1 MQRTRVIV
9 VRHGETAWNNEKRW
23 QGHLDSPLTAKGLS
37 QAQALA
43 RRLSGERF
51 SALYT
56 SDLGRAYQTAQ
67 LIAAATGHSVVLDS
81 RLRERK
87 LGVFQGLTSEEIR
100 AVHAEE
106 YELYRIRDPDHALPG
121 GESLRQQVDRNLRC
135 FEELAQRHLG
145 ESIVVVTH
153 GGVLSGLFRH
163 VLSIPM
169 QAPRRFAFA
178 NSSLNIFIF
187 QEGDWMLQTWGD
199 VSHLASDDERK
210 AEGGA

>member
-51 SALYT
+51 SALYS
-56 SDLGRAYQTAQ
+56 SDLGRAHQTAQ
-67 LIAAATGHSVVLDS
+67 IIATATGHSVVLDA

-87 LGVFQGLTSEEIR
+87 LGVFQGLTSDEIR

-106 YELYRIRDPDHALPG
+106 YELYRARDPDHRLPE
-121 GESLRQQVDRNLRC
+121 GESLRQQVERNLRC

-163 VLSIPM
+163 VLSIPLE
-169 QAPRRFAFA
+169 APRRFAFP
-178 NSSLNIFIF
+178 NSSLNVFVF
-187 QEGDWMLQTWGD
+187 QGGDWMLQTWGD
-199 VSHLASDDERK
+199 VSHLDGEI
-210 AEGGA
+210 G

>member
-67 LIAAATGHSVVLDS
+67 LIAAATGHSVVLDA

-100 AVHAEE
+100 AVHAKE
-106 YELYRIRDPDHALPG
+106 YELYRIRDPNHKLPG

-163 VLSIPM
+163 VLSIPL

-178 NSSLNIFIF
+178 NSSLNVFIF
-187 QEGDWMLQTWGD
+187 QKGDWMLQTWGD
-199 VSHLASDDERK
+199 VSHLDGEI
-210 AEGGA
+210 G

>member
-51 SALYT
+51 SALYS
-56 SDLGRAYQTAQ
+56 SDLGRAHQTAQ
-67 LIAAATGHSVVLDS
+67 IIATATGHSVVLDA

-87 LGVFQGLTSEEIR
+87 LGVFQGLTSDEIR

-106 YELYRIRDPDHALPG
+106 YELYRARDPDHRLPE
-121 GESLRQQVDRNLRC
+121 GESLRQQVERNLRC

-163 VLSIPM
+163 VLSIPL

-178 NSSLNIFIF
+178 NSSLNVFIF

-199 VSHLASDDERK
+199 VSHLDGEMD
-210 AEGGA
+210 

>member
-1 MQRTRVIV
+1 MQRTQVIV

-67 LIAAATGHSVVLDS
+67 LIAAATGHSVVLDA

-87 LGVFQGLTSEEIR
+87 LGVFQGLTSDEIR

-106 YELYRIRDPDHALPG
+106 YELYRARDPDHRLPE
-121 GESLRQQVDRNLRC
+121 GESLRQQVERNLRC

-163 VLSIPM
+163 VLSIPL

-178 NSSLNIFIF
+178 NSSLNVFIF
-187 QEGDWMLQTWGD
+187 QKGDWMLQTWGD
-199 VSHLASDDERK
+199 VSHLDGEI
-210 AEGGA
+210 G

>member
-106 YELYRIRDPDHALPG
+106 YELYRIRDP
-121 GESLRQQVDRNLRC
+121 
-135 FEELAQRHLG
+135 
-145 ESIVVVTH
+145 
-153 GGVLSGLFRH
+153 
-163 VLSIPM
+163 
-169 QAPRRFAFA
+169 
-178 NSSLNIFIF
+178 
-187 QEGDWMLQTWGD
+187 
-199 VSHLASDDERK
+199 
-210 AEGGA
+210 